1 MRVKVKMPKLG
12 LTMTEGTIV
21 EWKKAV
27 GDPVAAGEVLLVIET
42 EKTEVELEAPASG
55 TLVEILGEVRAV
67 YPIGEIL
74 GALRSARLKLVRKFE
89 QLGEQDVARSS
100 IHPRLK
106 KPMRLVDWCYFMAEH
121 DDHHVARITA
131 LGRLL
136 NRGNRRKVD
145 LP

>member
-55 TLVEILGEVRAV
+55 TLVEILGELKAV

-74 GALRSARLKLVRKFE
+74 AVI
-89 QLGEQDVARSS
+89 D
-100 IHPRLK
+100 
-106 KPMRLVDWCYFMAEH
+106 MRE
-121 DDHHVARITA
+121 
-131 LGRLL
+131 G
-136 NRGNRRKVD
+136 
-145 LP
+145 

>member
-55 TLVEILGEVRAV
+55 TLVEILGEVTAV
-67 YPIGEIL
+67 YPIGEII
-74 GALRSARLKLVRKFE
+74 AVIDMTER
-89 QLGEQDVARSS
+89 
-100 IHPRLK
+100 
-106 KPMRLVDWCYFMAEH
+106 
-121 DDHHVARITA
+121 
-131 LGRLL
+131 
-136 NRGNRRKVD
+136 
-145 LP
+145 